1 MTGKLK
7 QTAAQFA
14 FHCLLDV
21 FAANRLGIR
30 YLILP
35 STNHRVCVVVQPS
48 PAHSLNSVRWL
59 KRSVS

>member
-35 STNHRVCVVVQPS
+35 STHHRVCVVAQPS
-48 PAHSLNSVRWL
+48 SAHSLNSVR
-59 KRSVS
+59 

>member
-21 FAANRLGIR
+21 FAANWLGIR

-35 STNHRVCVVVQPS
+35 STHHRVCVVAQPS
-48 PAHSLNSVRWL
+48 SAHSLNSVR
-59 KRSVS
+59 